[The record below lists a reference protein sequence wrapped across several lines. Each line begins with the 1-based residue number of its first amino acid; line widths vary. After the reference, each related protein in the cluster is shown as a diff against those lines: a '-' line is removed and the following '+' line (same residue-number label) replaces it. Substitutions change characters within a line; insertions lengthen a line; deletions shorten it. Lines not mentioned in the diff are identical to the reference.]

1 MKFNGGF
8 HYKTWDY
15 QCPSYLR
22 LFDLDLGKE
31 FSLLEEENTK
41 AVQAAKEAASL
52 LPDFHRLHYFLI
64 HTTTHLTLDKDKT
77 AASCGTKIDFNGFL
91 GVDDI
96 TLLNAGIM
104 LPLSNQM
111 KLKLIT
117 VISMESIRSNP
128 W

>member
-64 HTTTHLTLDKDKT
+64 HTTTTTFNSWTRTKA
-77 AASCGTKIDFNGFL
+77 AASCGIKIDFSGFL
-91 GVDDI
+91 GC
-96 TLLNAGIM
+96 
-104 LPLSNQM
+104 
-111 KLKLIT
+111 
-117 VISMESIRSNP
+117 
-128 W
+128 

>member
-1 MKFNGGF
+1 MMRKKKTYYFYYPQNVKFNGGF

-31 FSLLEEENTK
+31 FSLLEQENTK

-64 HTTTHLTLDKDKT
+64 HTTTTTH
-77 AASCGTKIDFNGFL
+77 I
-91 GVDDI
+91 
-96 TLLNAGIM
+96 
-104 LPLSNQM
+104 
-111 KLKLIT
+111 
-117 VISMESIRSNP
+117 
-128 W
+128 